1 LFKNREVTM
10 KRLSTAKRTFAASAI
25 GIAAL
30 AATIALAQPTGY
42 GPGPGYGPQ
51 PQTTGSTVDWAQGR
65 LDRMAWR
72 LNLTNEQ
79 KAKLKPI
86 FEQREALRTAQRQAM
101 RNQLAEVLTPAQL
114 AQWDQ
119 TRGQR
124 SGTRRG
130 RGLCGGQG
138 FGPGTGY
145 GSGSGFGPS
154 N

>member
-1 LFKNREVTM
+1 MNR
-10 KRLSTAKRTFAASAI
+10 LNIAKHTLAATAI

-30 AATIALAQPTGY
+30 AAAVASAQPLGY
-42 GPGPGYGPQ
+42 GPGPGYGPPAQ
-51 PQTTGSTVDWAQGR
+51 STGSNVDWAQAR

-72 LNLTNEQ
+72 LNLTDEQ

-86 FEQREALRTAQRQAM
+86 FEEKEALRAAQREAM
-101 RNQLAEVLTPAQL
+101 RKQLAEVLTPEQL

-124 SGTRRG
+124 GGGRRLG
-130 RGLCGGQG
+130 RGPCGGQG
-138 FGPGTGY
+138 LGPGMGY
-145 GSGSGFGPS
+145 GPGPGFGTT

>member
-1 LFKNREVTM
+1 MNRF
-10 KRLSTAKRTFAASAI
+10 STAKRTFAASAI

-30 AATIALAQPTGY
+30 AATIALAQPPGY
-42 GPGPGYGPQ
+42 TAGPGYGRSAQ
-51 PQTTGSTVDWAQGR
+51 SAGSNVDWVQTR

-72 LNLTNEQ
+72 LNLTDEQ

-86 FEQREALRTAQRQAM
+86 FEQRKVLRTAQRQAM
-101 RNQLAEVLTPAQL
+101 RNQLAEVLSPAQL

-119 TRGQR
+119 MRGQR

-130 RGLCGGQG
+130 RGPCAGQG
-138 FGPGTGY
+138 FGPGSGY
-145 GSGSGFGPS
+145 GPGTGFGPM

>member
-1 LFKNREVTM
+1 MNRFN
-10 KRLSTAKRTFAASAI
+10 TAKRTLTASTI

-30 AATIALAQPTGY
+30 AATIALAQPPGY
-42 GPGPGYGPQ
+42 APGPGYAPPAQ
-51 PQTTGSTVDWAQGR
+51 PTGSAVDWAQAR
-65 LDRMAWR
+65 QDRMAWR

-119 TRGQR
+119 MRGQR

-138 FGPGTGY
+138 SGSGPGY
-145 GSGSGFGPS
+145 GPGSGFGPA

>member
-1 LFKNREVTM
+1 M
-10 KRLSTAKRTFAASAI
+10 KKFSTTKRILVASAT

-42 GPGPGYGPQ
+42 GPGPGYGPPKQ
-51 PQTTGSTVDWAQGR
+51 STGSTVDWAQAR
-65 LDRMAWR
+65 LDRMTWR
-72 LNLTNEQ
+72 LNLTDEQ
-79 KAKLKPI
+79 KARLKPI

-101 RNQLAEVLTPAQL
+101 RNQLAQVLTPAQL

-119 TRGQR
+119 MRGQR

-130 RGLCGGQG
+130 RGPCGGQG
-138 FGPGTGY
+138 FEPGPGY
-145 GSGSGFGPS
+145 GPGSGFGPA

>member
-1 LFKNREVTM
+1 MNRF
-10 KRLSTAKRTFAASAI
+10 STAKRTFAASAI

-30 AATIALAQPTGY
+30 AATMALAQPTGY
-42 GPGPGYGPQ
+42 APGPGYGPPTQ
-51 PQTTGSTVDWAQGR
+51 STGSTVDWAQAR

-72 LNLTNEQ
+72 FNLTDEQ

-86 FEQREALRTAQRQAM
+86 FEQREALRTAQRLAM

-119 TRGQR
+119 MRGQR
-124 SGTRRG
+124 SGMRRG
-130 RGLCGGQG
+130 RGPCTGQG
-138 FGPGTGY
+138 FGPGPGY
-145 GSGSGFGPS
+145 GPGSGYGPS

>member
-1 LFKNREVTM
+1 MN
-10 KRLSTAKRTFAASAI
+10 RLSTAKRTFAASAI

-79 KAKLKPI
+79 KAKLKLVFVNKMRTSKAWRNMPDREPFRI
-86 FEQREALRTAQRQAM
+86 FSLCNADIVTCSQMLVEKKF
-101 RNQLAEVLTPAQL
+101 EV
-114 AQWDQ
+114 
-119 TRGQR
+119 
-124 SGTRRG
+124 
-130 RGLCGGQG
+130 
-138 FGPGTGY
+138 Y
-145 GSGSGFGPS
+145 I
-154 N
+154 

>member
-1 LFKNREVTM
+1 MNRF
-10 KRLSTAKRTFAASAI
+10 STAKRTFAASAI

-30 AATIALAQPTGY
+30 AATIAFAQPPGY
-42 GPGPGYGPQ
+42 AAGPGYGQ
-51 PQTTGSTVDWAQGR
+51 PAQPAGNNVDWAQAR

-86 FEQREALRTAQRQAM
+86 FKQRVALRTAQRQAM
-101 RNQLAEVLTPAQL
+101 RNQVAEVLTPAQL

-119 TRGQR
+119 MRGQR

-130 RGLCGGQG
+130 RGPCGGQG
-138 FGPGTGY
+138 SGTGY
-145 GSGSGFGPS
+145 GPGRGFGPM

>member
-1 LFKNREVTM
+1 MN
-10 KRLSTAKRTFAASAI
+10 RLSTAKRTFAASAI

-42 GPGPGYGPQ
+42 APAPGYGPPAQ
-51 PQTTGSTVDWAQGR
+51 STGNTVDWAQGR

-72 LNLTNEQ
+72 LNLTKEQ

-101 RNQLAEVLTPAQL
+101 RNPLAEVLTPAQL

-130 RGLCGGQG
+130 RGPCCGQG
-138 FGPGTGY
+138 SGTGYGPGTG
-145 GSGSGFGPS
+145 FGPM

>member
-1 LFKNREVTM
+1 MN
-10 KRLSTAKRTFAASAI
+10 RLSTAKRTIATSAI

-30 AATIALAQPTGY
+30 ATTIALAQPTGY
-42 GPGPGYGPQ
+42 APRPGYGPPTQ
-51 PQTTGSTVDWAQGR
+51 STGSTVDWVQAR

-86 FEQREALRTAQRQAM
+86 FEQRVALRTAQRQAM

-119 TRGQR
+119 MRGQR
-124 SGTRRG
+124 SGMRRG
-130 RGLCGGQG
+130 RGPCTGQG

-145 GSGSGFGPS
+145 GPGSGYGPS